1 MATSKASG
9 EIRTLT
15 RVLIVFLGLQSGHWP
30 SHYQWE
36 LPVFR
41 FTHRFHR
48 GLPSSHLVLIPTIV
62 GLIISFLSSRLFLF
76 SYGLLFVPG
85 IVFVRFFFQRA
96 HRSLVTASSRFSW
109 VSEGNIST
117 RGWSCVFSFSILRPH
132 FGFIFFFILI
142 PLVWFSSQPASSQKV
157 IFRSCGNISISGL
170 STPFLLT
177 FLFHNSCHSFFT
189 HLLSFLNFFVLR
201 FHFLA

>member
-1 MATSKASG
+1 LV
-9 EIRTLT
+9 I
-15 RVLIVFLGLQSGHWP
+15 P
-30 SHYQWE
+30 YQWE

-41 FTHRFHR
+41 FTHRSHR

-76 SYGLLFVPG
+76 SYGLSFVPG

-117 RGWSCVFSFSILRPH
+117 RGWSCVSSFSILRPH
-132 FGFIFFFILI
+132 FGFIFFFYLNSTR
-142 PLVWFSSQPASSQKV
+142 LVLSPAC
-157 IFRSCGNISISGL
+157 IFPESDISFFWKYLDIWSVNSISAYIL
-170 STPFLLT
+170 VSQFVPFV
-177 FLFHNSCHSFFT
+177 FHPLIVIS
-189 HLLSFLNFFVLR
+189 
-201 FHFLA
+201 